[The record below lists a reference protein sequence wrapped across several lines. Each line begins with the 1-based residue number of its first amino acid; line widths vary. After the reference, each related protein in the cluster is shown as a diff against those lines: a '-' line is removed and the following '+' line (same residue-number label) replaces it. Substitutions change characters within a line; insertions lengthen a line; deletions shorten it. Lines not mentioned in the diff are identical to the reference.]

1 MCALNA
7 NFPTAPFGILPP
19 DQVTMRPFTDCF
31 QPLVGCATRS
41 VTPDGIWTVSFT
53 AGTLSSPS
61 ADRVILDTL
70 PAGTFSGLGST

>member
-7 NFPTAPFGILPP
+7 NLPSAPCGIFPP
-19 DQVTMRPFTDCF
+19 DHVTMRPFTDCF
-31 QPLVGCATRS
+31 QPRVGWATTS
-41 VTPDGIWTVSFT
+41 VTPVGIWTVSLT